1 MKTKNALAFWYNLK
15 GNYDVVIFDNL
26 KNLKKFKA
34 EYEELYNAFINGELD
49 FDNFQFNAEN
59 LYEWYSEHIIKVINE
74 LYSKDFEED
83 KYYTKYIIEYINDEK
98 TKIEIFDKLDY
109 GC

>member
-15 GNYDVVIFDNL
+15 GNYDVVVFDNL

-49 FDNFQFNAEN
+49 STEFEFNTEN
-59 LYEWYSEHIIKVINE
+59 LYGWYENHIIKVIDEIYN
-74 LYSKDFEED
+74 KDFEED
-83 KYYTKYIIEYINDEK
+83 KYCTKYIIDYINDEK